1 MNFGALNKIKKIVHI
16 KCSKLVS
23 FGLKNTLAKFQR
35 TTDQVFT
42 SLDYAK
48 FYIDDIILF
57 GSIMEEHC
65 HHLQKV
71 FKCLVAHG
79 LKLHPRKCK
88 LSIPHGI
95 FGPHDLPMRFRGSKN

>member
-1 MNFGALNKIKKIVHI
+1 LNFGALTKIKKIVHI

-35 TTDQVFT
+35 TTNQVFT

-65 HHLQKV
+65 HHLQNV

-95 FGPHDLPMRFRGSKN
+95 FGPHDLPMRFRGLEN